1 MAIMATP
8 GTRRTRIRASS
19 YSGTPVILLE
29 QGGRER
35 PMKALVLLFSIGL
48 SILSVIVGIGNYQ
61 LLIEYIL
68 HRKKSSKV
76 LLVGSM
82 CGEASL
88 ALYSFELLRR
98 LWWAPLLIHWY
109 DMLIPFYII
118 RAVIESTRSK
128 K

>member
-1 MAIMATP
+1 
-8 GTRRTRIRASS
+8 
-19 YSGTPVILLE
+19 
-29 QGGRER
+29 
-35 PMKALVLLFSIGL
+35 MKALVLLFSIGL